1 MTEKEQAL
9 AYLGRDPVL
18 NISMTEPLRLGR
30 AHVAAR
36 SSRGVVLE
44 MDGIAMVAAEAP
56 DEALRLLEAVP
67 EANTWNVMG
76 GALTQ
81 AVAEALDGL
90 PAHKLHCSVLAE
102 EAIKKALQDYF
113 DRKGIPYDEK
123 DFPACEHCAHCESV

>member
-44 MDGIAMVAAEAP
+44 MDGIAMVTAEAP

>member
-81 AVAEALDGL
+81 AVAEAAVEMARVGTAQRPVRRRD
-90 PAHKLHCSVLAE
+90 SV
-102 EAIKKALQDYF
+102 
-113 DRKGIPYDEK
+113 G
-123 DFPACEHCAHCESV
+123 

>member
-44 MDGIAMVAAEAP
+44 MDGIAMVTA
-56 DEALRLLEAVP
+56 
-67 EANTWNVMG
+67 
-76 GALTQ
+76 
-81 AVAEALDGL
+81 
-90 PAHKLHCSVLAE
+90 
-102 EAIKKALQDYF
+102 
-113 DRKGIPYDEK
+113 
-123 DFPACEHCAHCESV
+123 

>member
-44 MDGIAMVAAEAP
+44 MDGIAMVAA
-56 DEALRLLEAVP
+56 
-67 EANTWNVMG
+67 
-76 GALTQ
+76 
-81 AVAEALDGL
+81 
-90 PAHKLHCSVLAE
+90 KLKPRSL
-102 EAIKKALQDYF
+102 
-113 DRKGIPYDEK
+113 
-123 DFPACEHCAHCESV
+123 

>member
-36 SSRGVVLE
+36 SNRGVVLE
-44 MDGIAMVAAEAP
+44 MDGIAMVAAETP

-67 EANTWNVMG
+67 EANTWDVMG
-76 GALTQ
+76 GA
-81 AVAEALDGL
+81 APWG
-90 PAHKLHCSVLAE
+90 PW
-102 EAIKKALQDYF
+102 
-113 DRKGIPYDEK
+113 P
-123 DFPACEHCAHCESV
+123 